1 MLEMIQA
8 GGIILYIIIFSSI
21 IAMGF
26 AIERFLVFR
35 AYRCDMDKF
44 FPPLE
49 NFIKLGKM
57 QEATKYCESS
67 KCLIPRLM
75 LLGLLHKDESIE
87 EIRQILIDEVQ
98 IKSLPSLQKRLGILT
113 IVVKSAPMLG
123 LLGTVLGMI
132 TTFEIIAMY
141 GLGDPGKMANGI
153 RLALVTTAGGLMVA
167 IPVIFI
173 QSYLLSQIKDF
184 EVQIYEY
191 LTRFLRIMHRRKE
204 ING

>member
-8 GGIILYIIIFSSI
+8 GGIILYLTILISI
-21 IAMGF
+21 IGLGF

-49 NFIKLGKM
+49 NNIKSGKM
-57 QEATKYCESS
+57 QEAIKYCESS
-67 KCLIPRLM
+67 RCLIPRLM

-87 EIRQILIDEVQ
+87 EIRQVLVDEIQ
-98 IKSLPSLQKRLGILT
+98 IKILPSLQKHIGILA

-132 TTFEIIAMY
+132 STFEIIAIY

-167 IPVIFI
+167 IPFIFI
-173 QSYLLSQIKDF
+173 QSYLINKVKNF

-204 ING
+204 TRA

>member
-8 GGIILYIIIFSSI
+8 GGIILYITIFSSI
-21 IAMGF
+21 IALGF

-35 AYRCDMDKF
+35 AYSCDMEKF

-49 NFIKLGKM
+49 NYIKSGKI
-57 QEATKYCESS
+57 QEGIKYCEAYKS
-67 KCLIPRLM
+67 LIPRLL

-87 EIRQILIDEVQ
+87 EIRQVLIDEIQ
-98 IKSLPSLQKRLGILT
+98 IKALPSLQKHLEILT
-113 IVVKSAPMLG
+113 IVAKAAPMLG

-173 QSYLLSQIKDF
+173 QSYLLGQIKNF

-191 LTRFLRIMHRRKE
+191 LTRFLRIMHKRKG
-204 ING
+204 INA

>member
-8 GGIILYIIIFSSI
+8 GGIVLYIIIFSSI
-21 IAMGF
+21 IAIGF

-35 AYRCDMDKF
+35 AYRCDMNKF

-57 QEATKYCESS
+57 QEAIKYCETSRH
-67 KCLIPRLM
+67 LIPRLM
-75 LLGLLHKDESIE
+75 YLGLLHKEESIE
-87 EIRQILIDEVQ
+87 EIRQVLIDEIQ
-98 IKSLPSLQKRLGILT
+98 LKALPSLQKRLGILS
-113 IVVKSAPMLG
+113 IVAKAAPMLG

-173 QSYLLSQIKDF
+173 QSYLLAQVKDF

-191 LTRFLRIMHRRKE
+191 ITRFLRIMHKRKE
-204 ING
+204 VKG

>member
-8 GGIILYIIIFSSI
+8 GGIVLYIIIFSSI
-21 IAMGF
+21 IAIGF

-35 AYRCDMDKF
+35 AYRCDMNKF

-57 QEATKYCESS
+57 QEATKYCETSRH
-67 KCLIPRLM
+67 LIPRLM
-75 LLGLLHKDESIE
+75 YLGLLHKEESIE
-87 EIRQILIDEVQ
+87 EIRQVLIDEIQ
-98 IKSLPSLQKRLGILT
+98 LKALPSLQKRLGILS
-113 IVVKSAPMLG
+113 IVAKAAPMLG

-173 QSYLLSQIKDF
+173 QSYLLAQVKDF

-191 LTRFLRIMHRRKE
+191 ITRFLRIMHKRKE
-204 ING
+204 VKG